1 MFIENLRSQPKL
13 GGSTL
18 ISILGQVINIIGLL
32 IGQLATSRS
41 TYNIYGMSWYFAFLY
56 FIWASSILI
65 TIGKGTMT
73 IYKGLLN
80 SITIIVTISIPL
92 DIDQS
97 LRRIAISTNNVVGIG
112 AIVNFVALLFILLP
126 IVINRIT

>member
-1 MFIENLRSQPKL
+1 M
-13 GGSTL
+13 
-18 ISILGQVINIIGLL
+18 
-32 IGQLATSRS
+32 
-41 TYNIYGMSWYFAFLY
+41 
-56 FIWASSILI
+56 LI

-97 LRRIAISTNNVVGIG
+97 LRRIAISTNNVVEIG

-126 IVINRIT
+126 TVINRIT